1 MRGELFI
8 VTPKKCIFCILY
20 VCILFSVACSIFGM
34 SRSLFY
40 LCDIF
45 NLLLLYFELKHV
57 EKIRNTCAPLFY
69 ILIALLIFLVVV
81 ACINFVKP
89 QLVFWG
95 IRNLCRFY
103 ILFFGVILFFT
114 IDDVKRVIRFYF
126 VAQIF
131 NVFVGIYK
139 YFVLG
144 LFSDDFG
151 GGIFVTGGGLDP
163 FCLLLLC
170 FYSNLYFAK
179 RTTFKKFAFIVA
191 ATFMLWRMLLLLHC
205 YQDLAITM
213 TMTDKDFINY

>member
-1 MRGELFI
+1 MRRELFI

-20 VCILFSVACSIFGM
+20 VCILFSVVCSIFGM

-95 IRNLCRFY
+95 IRKFVPVLY
-103 ILFFGVILFFT
+103 I
-114 IDDVKRVIRFYF
+114 
-126 VAQIF
+126 
-131 NVFVGIYK
+131 VFWCN
-139 YFVLG
+139 
-144 LFSDDFG
+144 
-151 GGIFVTGGGLDP
+151 T
-163 FCLLLLC
+163 LL
-170 FYSNLYFAK
+170 YN
-179 RTTFKKFAFIVA
+179 
-191 ATFMLWRMLLLLHC
+191 
-205 YQDLAITM
+205 
-213 TMTDKDFINY
+213 

>member
-114 IDDVKRVIRFYF
+114 IDDVK
-126 VAQIF
+126 
-131 NVFVGIYK
+131 K
-139 YFVLG
+139 SDPL
-144 LFSDDFG
+144 LFCGTNFQC
-151 GGIFVTGGGLDP
+151 
-163 FCLLLLC
+163 FCW
-170 FYSNLYFAK
+170 Y
-179 RTTFKKFAFIVA
+179 I
-191 ATFMLWRMLLLLHC
+191 
-205 YQDLAITM
+205 
-213 TMTDKDFINY
+213 

>member
-1 MRGELFI
+1 MRRGLFI
-8 VTPKKCIFCILY
+8 VTPKKCIFFILY
-20 VCILFSVACSIFGM
+20 VCIFFSVACSLFGM

-57 EKIRNTCAPLFY
+57 EKIRNTCSSLFY
-69 ILIALLIFLVVV
+69 ILITLLIFLVVV

-95 IRNLCRFY
+95 MRNLCRFF

-114 IDDVKRVIRFYF
+114 INDVERVIHFYL
-126 VAQIF
+126 VVQIF

-151 GGIFVTGGGLDP
+151 GDRKSV
-163 FCLLLLC
+163 
-170 FYSNLYFAK
+170 
-179 RTTFKKFAFIVA
+179 V
-191 ATFMLWRMLLLLHC
+191 
-205 YQDLAITM
+205 
-213 TMTDKDFINY
+213 